1 MLGNMKYI
9 NENEIDNEKLLLTQA
24 LDSSL
29 PYDMYYVTFQ
39 LKDGSYRQ
47 VRVFCEKGT
56 IPDMKTEEYKDL
68 KKKYNSKLK
77 HFFFDRLVG
86 PNSLMLEEGRDDYIY
101 LGGDFL
107 KDGYLAN
114 RFIVQSNGKSGQ
126 ENFDSNLFK
135 LKLQVERIEAEQEL
149 ENDIDSQDESNSKNK
164 GKHYV
169 ISDIHGMYGSYME
182 VMRRLTP
189 DDTLYILGDVIDRGT
204 EGIKIIQDIMKRQA
218 NPESNP
224 QITFL
229 LGNHELQFIDTLKAI
244 SEHNATHN
252 NNLTYADVYYGLF
265 GGGKEKVDLIEKG
278 LSLETLDLMA
288 LWLYRNCGAYTF
300 ATFANKSQ
308 KERDAIF
315 NFLINSYVVLPQT
328 INDIDYLLVH
338 SAPPQNLNMLEKM
351 RVTGEGYKYKDVA
364 EKDALYMLE
373 DRSDETY
380 QLGEDFGFW
389 TICGHTPT
397 PDCKVL
403 RGDGFTRIDG
413 GAGFEDNLI
422 MYCIETGKAKYIS
435 VKDHEMQY
443 KFHKQDEKYIS
454 K

>member
-135 LKLQVERIEAEQEL
+135 
-149 ENDIDSQDESNSKNK
+149 
-164 GKHYV
+164 
-169 ISDIHGMYGSYME
+169 
-182 VMRRLTP
+182 
-189 DDTLYILGDVIDRGT
+189 
-204 EGIKIIQDIMKRQA
+204 
-218 NPESNP
+218 
-224 QITFL
+224 
-229 LGNHELQFIDTLKAI
+229 
-244 SEHNATHN
+244 
-252 NNLTYADVYYGLF
+252 
-265 GGGKEKVDLIEKG
+265 
-278 LSLETLDLMA
+278 
-288 LWLYRNCGAYTF
+288 
-300 ATFANKSQ
+300 
-308 KERDAIF
+308 
-315 NFLINSYVVLPQT
+315 
-328 INDIDYLLVH
+328 
-338 SAPPQNLNMLEKM
+338 
-351 RVTGEGYKYKDVA
+351 
-364 EKDALYMLE
+364 
-373 DRSDETY
+373 
-380 QLGEDFGFW
+380 
-389 TICGHTPT
+389 
-397 PDCKVL
+397 
-403 RGDGFTRIDG
+403 
-413 GAGFEDNLI
+413 
-422 MYCIETGKAKYIS
+422 
-435 VKDHEMQY
+435 
-443 KFHKQDEKYIS
+443 
-454 K
+454 